1 MAAVASGTTIAPIN
15 RRRARMLPRTTAG
28 ATGRIN
34 LLRVRTLLRA
44 AVTQRLVTPRRHA
57 RTPRLHVP
65 TPHRAALTLH
75 PAAATAG
82 EEVAAAAVVEVAEVR
97 IAVEVGEARMV
108 VEAVLTA
115 AVVARTEAALTDTK
129 SCS

>member
-1 MAAVASGTTIAPIN
+1 MVAAASGTTIAPIN
-15 RRRARMLPRTTAG
+15 LRRARILPRTTAG

-34 LLRVRTLLRA
+34 LLRVLTLLRA
-44 AVTQRLVTPRRHA
+44 AVTQRLA
-57 RTPRLHVP
+57 TPRLRAP
-65 TPHRAALTLH
+65 TPHRAALTRH

-82 EEVAAAAVVEVAEVR
+82 EAAAAVAVVEAAEV
-97 IAVEVGEARMV
+97 RMV

-115 AVVARTEAALTDTK
+115 VAVVPRTEAALTGTK